1 MRTTSKHCFGC
12 GCRKLNSFDILNRDS
27 ILMFYLAG
35 GTCPSVIRKRDGCGT
50 GGKKKF
56 VVQKSHHPNTGNY
69 SKALPRQDGIKQQQI
84 TRIPSNSLIMKV
96 ILDDASNHAKNG
108 KKKEGI
114 GTQDPDSEHE
124 VDVVLAFGGKV
135 LKVKTDVMVSQ
146 QMS

>member
-1 MRTTSKHCFGC
+1 
-12 GCRKLNSFDILNRDS
+12 
-27 ILMFYLAG
+27 
-35 GTCPSVIRKRDGCGT
+35 
-50 GGKKKF
+50 
-56 VVQKSHHPNTGNY
+56 
-69 SKALPRQDGIKQQQI
+69 
-84 TRIPSNSLIMKV
+84 MKV

-146 QMS
+146 QMSWITSKMVMMIFMSEFDNM